1 MDKIDLRTLQIL
13 EEIGQDGQL
22 SQRRLADRLG
32 ISLGLVNSFV
42 KRLANKGYFKI
53 INTPPNRFVYVL
65 TPKGF
70 AEKARL
76 SYKYI
81 TYSYR
86 FYRNARHQLREL
98 FIELTGAGVGSVV
111 FAGISDF
118 AEIAYLS
125 LQEVPVTLAGV
136 VDDADGRHLFFGH
149 VVRPVHEIAG
159 FSYDRVLITDIE
171 HHERLQTLLE
181 QMGIARSRIRVP

>member
-1 MDKIDLRTLQIL
+1 MDKTDLRTLRIL
-13 EEIGQDGQL
+13 EEIGEDERL

-32 ISLGLVNSFV
+32 LSLGLVNSFV

-53 INTPPNRFVYVL
+53 VNTPPNRFAYVL
-65 TPKGF
+65 TPQGF

-86 FYRNARHQLREL
+86 FYRNARRQLREL
-98 FIELTGAGVGSVV
+98 FVELEKAGVESVV
-111 FAGISDF
+111 FAGVSDF

-125 LQEVPVTLAGV
+125 LQEVPVALAGV
-136 VDDADGRHLFFGH
+136 VDDAGRRSSFFGH
-149 VVRPVHEIAG
+149 AVLPVQKIAG
-159 FSYDRVLITDIE
+159 LSYDRVLITDFE
-171 HHERLQTLLE
+171 NRDRLPALLAR
-181 QMGIARSRIRVP
+181 QGVARSRIMVP

>member
-1 MDKIDLRTLQIL
+1 MDKTDLRTLQIL

-32 ISLGLVNSFV
+32 ISLGLVNSFA

-53 INTPPNRFVYVL
+53 VNTPPNRFVYVL

-86 FYRNARHQLREL
+86 FYRNARHQLCEL
-98 FIELTGAGVGSVV
+98 FTELAGAGVGSVV

-125 LQEVPVTLAGV
+125 LQEVPVALAGV
-136 VDDADGRHLFFGH
+136 VDDTGGRPLFFGH
-149 VVRPVHEIAG
+149 VVRPVHEIADMPC
-159 FSYDRVLITDIE
+159 DRVLITDFE
-171 HHERLQTLLE
+171 NRDRLQPLLE
-181 QMGIARSRIRVP
+181 EMGMARSRIVVP